1 MPQALTFS
9 LTNILK
15 FMSYLSPLLIT
26 FFMIMYSILT
36 NNIVKGLI
44 FMSGLV
50 IITFINYL
58 LKNTIKSPQSDLASP
73 FCNTLPAPFTFRSE
87 NNIFNS
93 PSTSSTIIAFAA
105 SFLIYP
111 MFLNNAQNYPLMV
124 FLITLLGINGSV
136 EYSDLCTPIFGIFLG
151 ILVGILFGIVYY
163 SLIAMTNKDM
173 AYFTKIDSN
182 NIQCGKPKK
191 QKFKCTY
198 GTKNV
203 PVDRVIQKSTIKYT
217 LPEEERNQKP
227 VCDSYRDSVYAFC
240 NDIPIL
246 KWGIGSEG
254 ETQAIRNCN
263 YDSNRGRWRT
273 CGYIFD
279 NNRDFKEGNEVNI
292 KSDPKFDTNAS

>member
-44 FMSGLV
+44 FMAGLV

-58 LKNTIKSPQSDLASP
+58 LKNSIKSPQSELASP

-111 MFLNNAQNYPLMV
+111 MFLNNEANIPLTV
-124 FLITLLGINGSV
+124 FLIALTGINGSV
-136 EYSDLCTPIFGIFLG
+136 EYSDLCTPLFGIFLG
-151 ILVGILFGIVYY
+151 ILIGVFFGIIYY
-163 SLIAMTNKDM
+163 SLVAMTNEEM
-173 AYFTKIDSN
+173 AFFSKVGSN
-182 NIQCGKPKK
+182 NVQCSKPKK
-191 QKFKCTY
+191 QKFKCAVKY
-198 GTKNV
+198 HNKDLDV
-203 PVDRVIQKSTIKYT
+203 PFIQNSNDQYLNKSSVERISDEIISNLRVQGVIQC
-217 LPEEERNQKP
+217 PEGQE
-227 VCDSYRDSVYAFC
+227 
-240 NDIPIL
+240 L
-246 KWGIGSEG
+246 K
-254 ETQAIRNCN
+254 
-263 YDSNRGRWRT
+263 
-273 CGYIFD
+273 
-279 NNRDFKEGNEVNI
+279 NNGQCE
-292 KSDPKFDTNAS
+292 

>member
-105 SFLIYP
+105 LFKNIAESEAFKKDLKFYKEWRKERLWLI
-111 MFLNNAQNYPLMV
+111 
-124 FLITLLGINGSV
+124 
-136 EYSDLCTPIFGIFLG
+136 
-151 ILVGILFGIVYY
+151 
-163 SLIAMTNKDM
+163 
-173 AYFTKIDSN
+173 SN
-182 NIQCGKPKK
+182 
-191 QKFKCTY
+191 
-198 GTKNV
+198 
-203 PVDRVIQKSTIKYT
+203 
-217 LPEEERNQKP
+217 
-227 VCDSYRDSVYAFC
+227 
-240 NDIPIL
+240 
-246 KWGIGSEG
+246 
-254 ETQAIRNCN
+254 
-263 YDSNRGRWRT
+263 
-273 CGYIFD
+273 
-279 NNRDFKEGNEVNI
+279 
-292 KSDPKFDTNAS
+292 